1 MYYWSQM
8 WVLADVGPLSA
19 PIELKA
25 SFSSQRLCKSSIPP
39 RRGRGGTCVV
49 GAPKRLGG
57 DLRSRDPFY
66 LLSRRRRWWG
76 PTMCGHFT
84 LFTGFVNGGSRMEV
98 VDTCRGP
105 TSPISHY
112 YYHHYFYTIKVK
124 WLSTCDMWPKSI
136 LHPTLP
142 SIQEWT
148 FFQNRCVFDNS
159 TRICIEHT
167 FFELSNQKTTPPLFW
182 NK

>member
-1 MYYWSQM
+1 MLDYYPPQLSLKHHSPPKGFVNHPSHQEEAEGARVWSVPQKD
-8 WVLADVGPLSA
+8 WAVTWEVGTHSTSCLDDADDGVH
-19 PIELKA
+19 
-25 SFSSQRLCKSSIPP
+25 
-39 RRGRGGTCVV
+39 T
-49 GAPKRLGG
+49 
-57 DLRSRDPFY
+57 
-66 LLSRRRRWWG
+66 
-76 PTMCGHFT
+76 TMCGHFT
-84 LFTGFVNGGSRMEV
+84 LFTGFVNGGSRVEV
-98 VDTCRGP
+98 ADTCRGP

-112 YYHHYFYTIKVK
+112 YYRHYFYTIKVK